1 MSLRQ
6 RSNHF
11 IVVIKE
17 EVAGDEVADDKLDKE
32 VRQYLSSHA
41 SLNVNDHW
49 FEQKLFNGLPLLK
62 NRGFHSSPLFGV
74 EVEQIEVDIMTLAH
88 VPVYNTQLRTD
99 IETKL

>member
-17 EVAGDEVADDKLDKE
+17 EVAEDEVAGDTLDKE
-32 VRQYLSSHA
+32 VKQYLSSYA
-41 SLNVNDHW
+41 SLNVDDRW

-62 NRGFHSSPLFGV
+62 IVVSIHRLCLVLKWNRL
-74 EVEQIEVDIMTLAH
+74 
-88 VPVYNTQLRTD
+88 
-99 IETKL
+99 K